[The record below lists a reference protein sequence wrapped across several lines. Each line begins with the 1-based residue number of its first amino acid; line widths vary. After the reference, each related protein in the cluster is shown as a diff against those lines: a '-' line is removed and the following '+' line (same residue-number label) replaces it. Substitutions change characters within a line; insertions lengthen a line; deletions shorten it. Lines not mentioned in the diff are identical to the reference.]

1 MKITL
6 AGATMDRRFWVDDP
20 AATPETISAAYAR
33 ISHSPKTVPELRDAA
48 VSEVEKA
55 RRSNENIIYR
65 MGHSSVAEHAVFNI
79 DIEDASRL
87 LVEFI
92 ERHRLASFTER
103 SQRYVF
109 FGNKTF
115 VIPGELEGTDL
126 KDRMADLE
134 REKFDLYNEVVS
146 REDLKE
152 RYGDKLLEQARY
164 VLGLTCPTDLGLT
177 VNARETE
184 YIISQGMV
192 HPLKEV
198 RSFASRLLEATASL
212 APSLIKYTEGNF
224 HVHRTSQEIS
234 KAVEGTARFS
244 LTEDGKKELRFNPN
258 RRAVCSDLPA
268 QLDDPESEVVAGLV
282 FENSGLSFEEA
293 RCLARNMTDD
303 ELMDILLPVFRNYP
317 VHSSLPRAFEMMDL
331 TFDFDISASAFAQLK
346 RHRMATI
353 LSQGYNPGLWE
364 TPEVY
369 MNDRDLLMRY
379 WDLLK
384 RSRDLYLEIKADHGQ
399 EVAEYVLTNGH
410 KRKVVFKLNLRELYH
425 FVRLRSDHHAQD
437 EIRRLSDM
445 MVREMAQRFPMVT
458 SMLCG
463 KDGFEEGQRRI
474 LGCETAYGVEE
485 GGKET

>member
-6 AGATMDRRFWVDDP
+6 AGATIDRRFWVDDP

-33 ISHSPKTVPELRDAA
+33 ISHSPKTVPQLRDAA
-48 VSEVEKA
+48 VAEVEKA
-55 RRSNENIIYR
+55 RTSNENIIYK

-109 FGNKTF
+109 FGDKTF
-115 VIPGELEGTDL
+115 IVPEELEGTEF
-126 KDRMADLE
+126 KDRLIDLE
-134 REKFDLYNEVVS
+134 TEKFSLYNEVVS

-152 RYGDKLLEQARY
+152 KYGDKLLEQARY
-164 VLGLTCPTDLGLT
+164 ILGLTCPTDLGLT
-177 VNARETE
+177 INARETE
-184 YIISQGMV
+184 YMISQGMA
-192 HPLKEV
+192 HPLSEV
-198 RSFASRLLEATASL
+198 RKFASGLLEATGRL

-224 HVHRTSQEIS
+224 HVKRTSEEIS
-234 KAVEGTARFS
+234 KALEGIAKFRT
-244 LTEDGKKELRFNPN
+244 TEDGRKELTFNPN

-268 QLDDPESEVVAGLV
+268 QIDDPESEVVAGLV
-282 FENSGLSFEEA
+282 FENSELSFEEA

-303 ELMDILLPVFRNYP
+303 QLMDVLLPVFRNYP
-317 VHSSLPRAFEMMDL
+317 AHSSLPRAFELMDM

-353 LSQGYNPGLWE
+353 LPQGYNPSLWE

-369 MNDRDLLMRY
+369 MDDRDLLMMY
-379 WDLLK
+379 WDLMK
-384 RSRDLYLEIKADHGQ
+384 KSRDLYHDIKADHGQ
-399 EVAEYVLTNGH
+399 DVAQYVLTNGH

-437 EIRRLSDM
+437 EIRRISDN
-445 MVREMAQRFPMVT
+445 MVKEMAQRFPMVT

-474 LGCETAYGVEE
+474 LGCETAYGPEE
-485 GGKET
+485 GGKEK